1 MVSRRT
7 LSHSDSKLLHSRSAG
22 RCNICRLDTTE
33 VRRKFGENAHI
44 EPKEIRGPRG
54 TDNRTLEVSSIE
66 NHILLCSNHH
76 TEVDTNPQN
85 YPVESLLNLK
95 RNHENWV
102 AASLSQEPWRPL
114 LVDFLK
120 NYVEYS
126 GFRTHGNLFS
136 RSPRIFEFSINRI
149 PVVFQE
155 ALDGYGNIFPTRDED
170 LNQRFRFVLQ
180 YFEEL
185 LFLINGGENRNKK
198 YIYNYTFI
206 PESRLIV
213 MNEREMNADHA
224 YSLRERV
231 SFVVNNCSTAC
242 FDLERYIRYR
252 YPEVL

>member
-1 MVSRRT
+1 M
-7 LSHSDSKLLHSRSAG
+7 
-22 RCNICRLDTTE
+22 
-33 VRRKFGENAHI
+33 
-44 EPKEIRGPRG
+44 
-54 TDNRTLEVSSIE
+54 
-66 NHILLCSNHH
+66 
-76 TEVDTNPQN
+76 
-85 YPVESLLNLK
+85 
-95 RNHENWV
+95 

-213 MNEREMNADHA
+213 MNEREMDADHA